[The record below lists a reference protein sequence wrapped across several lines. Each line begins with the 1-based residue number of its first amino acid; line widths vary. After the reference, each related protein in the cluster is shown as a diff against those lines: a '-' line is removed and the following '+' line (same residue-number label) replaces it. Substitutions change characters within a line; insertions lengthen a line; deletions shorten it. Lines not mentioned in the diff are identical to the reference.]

1 MKDEKIKKIVKKK
14 YGEIAQNTCGCNNS
28 PCCSLNDQNIAKS
41 IGYSDDEINNFSDA
55 NLGLGCGNPTA
66 FGEIRNGDVVLDLG
80 SGAGFDC
87 FIAAKKVGDLGKVIG
102 VDMTLN
108 MIKKAEDNAKKYGFN
123 NVEFR
128 IGDIDNLPVE
138 NNSIDVIISNCVIN
152 LTPDKLKVFME
163 AYRVLK
169 DNGRMFVSDIVLL
182 ENLSEEQRNDEELI
196 ACCVGGA
203 LLKKEYLKI
212 IKKSGFKIKSIK
224 EDKDISKRQYQ
235 GLPLESLS
243 VELIKK

>member
-66 FGEIRNGDVVLDLG
+66 FGEIKNGDVVLDLG

-87 FIAAKKVGDLGKVIG
+87 FIAAKKVGNLGKVIG
-102 VDMTLN
+102 VDMTPN
-108 MIKKAEDNAKKYGFN
+108 MIKKAKDNAKKYGFN

-128 IGDIDNLPVE
+128 LGDIDNLPVD
-138 NNSIDVIISNCVIN
+138 NDSIDIIISNCVIN
-152 LTPDKLKVFME
+152 LTPDKLKVFKE
-163 AYRVLK
+163 GYRVLK
-169 DNGRMFVSDIVLL
+169 EHGRMFVSDIVLL
-182 ENLSEEQRNDEELI
+182 ENLTEKQRNDEELI
-196 ACCVGGA
+196 ASCVGGA
-203 LLKKEYLKI
+203 LLKDEYLQI
-212 IKKSGFKIKSIK
+212 IKKAGLKIKSIN
-224 EDKDISKRQYQ
+224 EDKDISKKQYQ

-243 VELIKK
+243 IEIIK